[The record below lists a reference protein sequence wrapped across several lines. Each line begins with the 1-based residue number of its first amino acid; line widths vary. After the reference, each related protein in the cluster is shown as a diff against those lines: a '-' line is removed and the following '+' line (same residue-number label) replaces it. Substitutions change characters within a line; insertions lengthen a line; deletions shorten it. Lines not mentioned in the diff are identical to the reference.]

1 MKMDKNI
8 DKTSKYIKM
17 LQILMYIVVRVKE
30 TTFEHYSGKVL
41 FNGRK
46 SCMFIV
52 AVYPLWL

>member
-8 DKTSKYIKM
+8 DETSKYIKM

-46 SCMFIV
+46 AACS
-52 AVYPLWL
+52 